1 MTRFNLEKTGIA
13 LAAGYVLLQPLM
25 LQNPLKPV
33 LSHGLGAMQ
42 VADVLFPLMAAWMAW
57 WFWNRAR
64 SGELRE
70 RLFEHRVVIMA
81 AGVLLAAFL
90 LSGAGASYSPRLLDF
105 AKYAYLIG
113 LLVFFVLALSSN
125 AAVLPVFRVLVYASI
140 AYMVISLGLYLAAYV
155 FGYSSNFA
163 QIREGFPYLGRVV
176 RLNGPMLPTSKTFGM
191 YILLLSLLLM
201 LGRDLIDRRV
211 WRLAVALSIV
221 CALLTLGR
229 VGMAA
234 AAAAIFGIASLSAN
248 RQRWLVL
255 LAIPALIA
263 AAAIQLL
270 TIWHID
276 IAQVAWTCGADYAI
290 DKQTQYFGWY
300 REPTMCRLS
309 LDSGV
314 TYSSYF
320 LMKLVAWNTWLS
332 HPVFGIGSYQYV
344 EAWRNAVGTDIQSYF
359 KDYPFT
365 MAQSTFLTLLA
376 EIGLV
381 GFLAWLGLIAV
392 FLQRIWSTL
401 RGNAA
406 TRWMLLTW
414 LACFAYAMIDLDVQ
428 NFRFLYTL
436 LPLAAAT
443 ALRAYRASQ
452 AARIVDNA

>member
-1 MTRFNLEKTGIA
+1 MTRFTLGKVGIV

-42 VADVLFPLMAAWMAW
+42 VADVLFPFMAAWMAW
-57 WFWNRAR
+57 WLWNRVR
-64 SGELRE
+64 SGELRAWLYE
-70 RLFEHRVVIMA
+70 QRVVIIA
-81 AGVLLAAFL
+81 VGALLAAFL
-90 LSGAGASYSPRLLDF
+90 VSGASAGYSPRLLDF

-113 LLVFFVLALSSN
+113 LLVFFVLALGLN
-125 AAVLPVFRVLVYASI
+125 PVMPVFRVLVYASI
-140 AYMVISLGLYLAAYV
+140 VYMVVSLGFYLAAYV

-191 YILLLSLLLM
+191 YLLVLSLLLM

-211 WRLAVALSIV
+211 WRLAVVLSIV

-229 VGMAA
+229 VGVVA
-234 AAAAIFGIASLSAN
+234 AAAAILGIASLSVN
-248 RQRWLVL
+248 RQRWLAL
-255 LAIPALIA
+255 LAVPTLIA
-263 AAAIQLL
+263 AVAIQLL
-270 TIWHID
+270 TVWHID
-276 IAQVAWTCGADYAI
+276 IAHAAWTCSADYAVE
-290 DKQTQYFGWY
+290 KQTQYFGWY

-309 LDSGV
+309 LDSGI

-332 HPVFGIGSYQYV
+332 HPVLGIGTYQYV
-344 EAWRNAVGTDIQSYF
+344 EVWRSAAGTDIQGYF

-365 MAQSTFLTLLA
+365 MAQSTYLTLLA
-376 EIGLV
+376 EVGLA
-381 GFLAWLGLIAV
+381 GFLAWFGLIAV
-392 FLQRIWSTL
+392 FLQRIWSAL
-401 RGNAA
+401 RRNAS
-406 TRWMLLTW
+406 TRWIFLTW

-436 LPLAAAT
+436 LPLAT
-443 ALRAYRASQ
+443 VMALSIHGRNLVAERLPE
-452 AARIVDNA
+452 NA